1 MVDELGSREQVNY
14 AYRIM
19 QEGTSADRQLAKFRE
34 TGNLH
39 DVVDMLVRE
48 TAEGVR

>member
-1 MVDELGSREQVNY
+1 
-14 AYRIM
+14 
-19 QEGTSADRQLAKFRE
+19 LATFRE

-39 DVVDMLVRE
+39 DVVDRLVME